1 MGQVSHTARCPFSP
15 FGTHSI
21 TVFNERF
28 RIHVFPVFWAICA
41 ASSFFGST
49 KSRTSPS
56 RPTTA
61 MLPPKKKGRVTFPAK
76 VARPVFNLAIKK
88 GQITFS
94 VKVACPVHDFA
105 IKFSFYQSTIHMG
118 ICQALLTLGGV
129 GRKRNF
135 GHLKIDFMASPLMAK
150 RECRAGC
157 YQFSVIVLAG
167 PSMGACASYVSASF
181 VWGLMTAKVRRIA
194 SCETPYSLANCRRL
208 AVPCRSASLHQTE
221 EGNLWFVLRGSDTK
235 TG

>member
-1 MGQVSHTARCPFSP
+1 ML
-15 FGTHSI
+15 
-21 TVFNERF
+21 
-28 RIHVFPVFWAICA
+28 
-41 ASSFFGST
+41 
-49 KSRTSPS
+49 PS
-56 RPTTA
+56 RRPWFRAHHHGRQIDRLLEEALSVTLHSSMRTI
-61 MLPPKKKGRVTFPAK
+61 LPPKKKGRVTFPAK

-88 GQITFS
+88 RQVTFS

-135 GHLKIDFMASPLMAK
+135 VHLKIDFMASPLMAK
-150 RECRAGC
+150 RGCRAGC

-167 PSMGACASYVSASF
+167 PSMGVCTSYVSASF
-181 VWGLMTAKVRRIA
+181 VWGLMTAKVRRMA
-194 SCETPYSLANCRRL
+194 SCETPYSLASWRKL
-208 AVPCRSASLHQTE
+208 SVLFRSASSGQR
-221 EGNLWFVLRGSDTK
+221 EGDSLWFVWRGRETN